1 MTKLMLL
8 CKTLAV
14 LPALEGVDMPEAF
27 KFPDEIEAK
36 VEFDDG
42 TDIEIEIEDD
52 TPERDRGRK
61 PLSHEVADPT
71 DEEIESYSDKV
82 KNRIKEL
89 THARHDERRN
99 KEAVLREKQELERL
113 AQHLVEENKQLKTN
127 VYKGQEAVIEGAKQK
142 AAGELDTARRR
153 LKEAQESYDN
163 DAIIA
168 AQEAVMDAK
177 FRVEQIKN
185 YRPAPLQEEENR
197 VQTTQ
202 IQPEK
207 APPDEKTL
215 RWQAKNQW
223 FGQDGFEEY
232 TSYALGLHKKLVQN
246 GVDPRSEQYFEQIDA
261 RMRSTF
267 PEVFSGSRRSTSGEA
282 QRRPT
287 TVVASASRSTS
298 GGKVRL
304 TTTQVALAKKFGL
317 TPQQYAVQVA
327 KLESQNG

>member
-1 MTKLMLL
+1 
-8 CKTLAV
+8 
-14 LPALEGVDMPEAF
+14 MPEAF

-36 VEFDDG
+36 VEIDDG
-42 TDIEIEIEDD
+42 NDIEIEIEDD

-89 THARHDERRN
+89 THARHDERRS
-99 KEAVLREKQELERL
+99 KETVLREKQELERL
-113 AQHLVEENKQLKTN
+113 AEQLIAENRQLKTN
-127 VYKGQEAVIEGAKQK
+127 VHKGQEAVIEGAKQK
-142 AAGELDTARRR
+142 AAGELENARRN
-153 LKEAQESYDN
+153 LKQAQESYDN

-177 FRVEQIKN
+177 FRMEQIKN
-185 YRPAPLQEEENR
+185 YRPAPLQEDENR
-197 VQTTQ
+197 VQTPQ
-202 IQPEK
+202 IQPQRDE
-207 APPDEKTL
+207 PDEKTL

-223 FGQDGFEEY
+223 FGSDGFEEY

-267 PEVFSGSRRSTSGEA
+267 PEVFGGSRKSTSGET

-298 GGKVRL
+298 GGKVKL

>member
-1 MTKLMLL
+1 
-8 CKTLAV
+8 
-14 LPALEGVDMPEAF
+14 MPEAF

-113 AQHLVEENKQLKTN
+113 AQHLAEENKQLKTN

-142 AAGELDTARRR
+142 AAGELENARRR

-185 YRPAPLQEEENR
+185 YRPAPLQTEENQ
-197 VQTTQ
+197 VQTPQ
-202 IQPEK
+202 IQPQQ

-223 FGQDGFEEY
+223 FGADGFEEY

-261 RMRSTF
+261 RMKSTF
-267 PEVFSGSRRSTSGEA
+267 PEVFSGGRRSTSGEA